1 MSNKKRKEKMV
12 FKRMDNLLELGLI
25 KIDAT
30 NPSNPSL
37 SLTKKTIDLLIKNGR
52 KQDMVFIGPL
62 EEYFRGKEER
72 YAKHLDSAIKGMLEE
87 LNAYDEE
94 TFKAMKTVLTLID
107 YLEDG
112 KEPSLKDLK
121 YLWEGEK

>member
-1 MSNKKRKEKMV
+1 MNNEKKRAKMF
-12 FKRMDNLLELGLI
+12 FKRMDKLLKLGLI

-30 NPSNPSL
+30 NLDNPSL
-37 SLTKKTIDLLIKNGR
+37 SLTEKAIDLLIKNGR
-52 KQDMVFIGPL
+52 KQNMVFIGPL

-72 YAKHLDSAIKGMLEE
+72 YEKHLDSAIKGMLEE
-87 LNAYDEE
+87 LNAYDKG
-94 TFKAMKTVLTLID
+94 TFKGMKTVLTVMD

-121 YLWEGEK
+121 YLWEEEK